1 MEYGELADFGKPV
14 NAVLFRDP
22 MRGLGPD
29 ASLLQKAEMPS
40 KDLDVKVFPFLR
52 QLERIGTLFECVQP
66 GDEHS
71 KS

>member
-1 MEYGELADFGKPV
+1 M
-14 NAVLFRDP
+14 NAVLFQDP

-29 ASLLQKAEMPS
+29 ASLLQKAEMAS

-52 QLERIGTLFECVQP
+52 QLEKIGTLFEWLHP
-66 GDEHS
+66 GDEHC